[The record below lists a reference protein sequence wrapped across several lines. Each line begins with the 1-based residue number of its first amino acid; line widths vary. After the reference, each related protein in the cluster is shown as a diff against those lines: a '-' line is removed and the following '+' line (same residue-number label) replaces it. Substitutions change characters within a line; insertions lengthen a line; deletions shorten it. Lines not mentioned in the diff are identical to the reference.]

1 MPSLGNPFNA
11 VVPRKLT
18 NEELKQA
25 IRLDIAGELD
35 AIYGYEAHAMAT
47 DDEFAR
53 AVLLDISRE
62 EKVLIGEL
70 STLLRHLDA
79 EEADAFLEGEEEV
92 LEIME
97 ELGIAGKKNPEETIG
112 SLKEG
117 M

>member
-1 MPSLGNPFNA
+1 MPTLGNPFNA

-18 NEELKQA
+18 KEELKQA

-62 EKVLIGEL
+62 EKVHIGEL
-70 STLLRHLDA
+70 MTLLRHLDA
-79 EEADAFLEGEEEV
+79 DEADAFIEGEEEV
-92 LEIME
+92 KELME
-97 ELGIAGKKNPEETIG
+97 ELGIAGSKNPEETIG
-112 SLKEG
+112 RLRD